1 MIVNS
6 SRKLSIFYSSNVKD
20 ISSQKKRKLI
30 INSNESFKKGNNK
43 FIEKACEDGMTKRLL
58 IVDGWDIDVD
68 DDCVNSLDSNIND
81 VKIKLDY

>member
-1 MIVNS
+1 MI
-6 SRKLSIFYSSNVKD
+6 IE
-20 ISSQKKRKLI
+20 
-30 INSNESFKKGNNK
+30 SNESLKK
-43 FIEKACEDGMTKRLL
+43 EKKIIKKAREDGMTKRLL